1 MTPGAQVPPD
11 QRQQPFVAD
20 FSGHPRHQHV
30 MLDAVEKF
38 RQVHVDALTISG
50 ADVGLYL
57 LRCSVGGA
65 AWSKAETRF
74 RESGIDNRREDLQ
87 DGLLD
92 QAIDHVWN
100 SEISLTAI
108 RFGNRLPPGR
118 ARLVSPFQELPP
130 EIRPLWPGGFRKL
143 VQGDAIGAGGPAVRP
158 DVLPSRFEIGLVD
171 NPFHQVF

>member
-1 MTPGAQVPPD
+1 MTPARRYRPIS
-11 QRQQPFVAD
+11 
-20 FSGHPRHQHV
+20 FSNRLSLTFRDTRHQHV

-50 ADVGLYL
+50 TDVGLYL

-74 RESGIDNRREDLQ
+74 RESGIENRREDLQ

-118 ARLVSPFQELPP
+118 TG
-130 EIRPLWPGGFRKL
+130 W
-143 VQGDAIGAGGPAVRP
+143 
-158 DVLPSRFEIGLVD
+158 
-171 NPFHQVF
+171 